1 MNTSQDSNEPITI
14 FIASWG
20 RPIYLWSCLDSLYR
34 TIESPARVVLLDNA
48 HPDPLIRQV
57 IAGFERRELFAEVVR
72 FSTNRFENI
81 TKAYEER
88 LLDVGPWHVYMESD
102 VVASCSHGCW
112 LSEMYRI
119 VQADPS
125 IGMLGSLIDTH
136 DFLDAEKAREI
147 MSGDT
152 HSAEYLAKL
161 NSPERAFIGVPQ
173 WADESRDSFP
183 TEPPCPIGNP
193 PGRLMMLRTDI
204 IREHGFQLDT
214 PLAECFRKQG
224 FRPAV
229 TARVRHRHLS
239 LLNVFDHTDYSQTNR
254 DQFFTTHS

>member
-1 MNTSQDSNEPITI
+1 
-14 FIASWG
+14 
-20 RPIYLWSCLDSLYR
+20 
-34 TIESPARVVLLDNA
+34 VVLLDNA

-152 HSAEYLAKL
+152 HSAEFLAKL
-161 NSPERAFIGVPQ
+161 NSP
-173 WADESRDSFP
+173 
-183 TEPPCPIGNP
+183 
-193 PGRLMMLRTDI
+193 
-204 IREHGFQLDT
+204 
-214 PLAECFRKQG
+214 
-224 FRPAV
+224 
-229 TARVRHRHLS
+229 
-239 LLNVFDHTDYSQTNR
+239 
-254 DQFFTTHS
+254 